1 MFNNIHKK
9 LVLRLALAWCFLSL
23 LIGAAVYFLEH
34 EKIDEFVV
42 SLAEDDSKSFIDD
55 AVKYLDNLTPSN
67 EAILQQKTQEYLLS
81 GGFFTV
87 EFYNKDKKK
96 IIELSRKEFEK
107 FVAEINKLK
116 KLIHTHLMLDK
127 TQYEKIYIADQMFIR
142 VITPLKK
149 TNGTIVGYFEGE
161 YRVEPRIMNDIKG
174 RVLFSL
180 MQVIITVLI
189 STVVLYPIIIALNKS
204 LIRYSI
210 DLSDANMGMLEVLG
224 NAIAKRDS
232 DTNDHNYRVTLY
244 SFRLA
249 EALGLDRE
257 KIQELVKGAFLHDVG
272 KIAISDNILLKP
284 GKLTE
289 EEFEIMKTHV
299 VHGEEIIG
307 SYSWL
312 KDAVRVARNHHEQY
326 SGNGYMN
333 GLRGDAIPVTAR
345 IFALIDV
352 FDALTS
358 KRPYKEPFTFE
369 KSMNIVNEGKGT
381 HFDPVILDEFN
392 KIAQSLYN
400 KIHGADEKYLRD
412 ALRELINKYFN
423 TRLSG

>member
-1 MFNNIHKK
+1 MFGNIHKK

-23 LIGAAVYFLEH
+23 LIGAAVYFAEH
-34 EKIDEFVV
+34 EKIDDFVV
-42 SLAEDDSKSFIDD
+42 ALAEDDSKGFIAD
-55 AVKYLDNLTPSN
+55 AMKYLDNLTPSN
-67 EAILQQKTQEYLLS
+67 AAILQRKSQEYLLT
-81 GGFFTV
+81 GGFSII
-87 EFYNKDKKK
+87 EFYDKDKKLV
-96 IIELSRKEFEK
+96 IELSGKGIENLES
-107 FVAEINKLK
+107 EINKIK
-116 KLIHTHLMLDK
+116 HAGLMTDT
-127 TQYEKIYIADQMFIR
+127 TQYEKIHIDDQMFIR
-142 VITPLKK
+142 VMTPLKR
-149 TNGTIVGYFEGE
+149 TNGRIIGYFEGA
-161 YRVEPRIMNDIKG
+161 YRVEPRIMKDIRE
-174 RVLFSL
+174 RVLSSL
-180 MQVIITVLI
+180 IQVVITVLI
-189 STVVLYPIIIALNKS
+189 TTIVLYPIIIALNKS

-210 DLSDANMGMLEVLG
+210 DLSNANMGMLEVLG

-249 EALGLDRE
+249 EALGLDRRN
-257 KIQELVKGAFLHDVG
+257 IQELVKGAFLHDVG

-307 SYSWL
+307 SYAWL
-312 KDAVRVARNHHEQY
+312 QDAVKVVRNHHEKY
-326 SGNGYMN
+326 SGTGYMN
-333 GLRGDAIPVTAR
+333 GFKGEAIPVTAK
-345 IFALIDV
+345 IFAVIDV

-369 KSMNIVNEGKGT
+369 KSMNIVNEGRGI

-400 KIHGADEKYLRD
+400 EIHGADEKYLRD

-423 TRLSG
+423 N